1 MARPVKPGLDY
12 FPLDTSFFQRDD
24 RIQLTLAR
32 FGPDAVA
39 VYLYLLCRCYGDQ
52 GYYLRLDEALWQVL
66 CDKLRLS
73 RQRAEE
79 ILAWLGQLQLVDPGL
94 LTRGVVSSH
103 GIQRRYQEV
112 MKARCPRRQS
122 RLRVNPDWW
131 LLSAEE
137 TSAFIAFPGE
147 ELALPISQEETR
159 IPPPKGNETKSD
171 ESKAEQRE
179 AATAA
184 STAPSPAPTGE
195 LLGKFRNVRLSPDE
209 LAALQ
214 AQTPDWAELIE
225 DLSSYLASSGKSY
238 RSHFATLL
246 RWQRDARPQAAAPRR
261 GLGIQPPA
269 GDLKQPV
276 GGTPGDFERQAVA
289 RMQRRLRTEAG
300 QAAGQEA
307 AT

>member
-24 RIQLTLAR
+24 RVQLTLAR

-73 RQRAEE
+73 RQQAEE

-94 LTRGVVSSH
+94 LTRGVVSSR

-112 MKARCPRRQS
+112 MKTRCPRRQS
-122 RLRVNPDWW
+122 RLRVNPAWW
-131 LLSAEE
+131 LLDAEE

-147 ELALPISQEETR
+147 ELALPVSQGETQ
-159 IPPPKGNETKSD
+159 IPPPKENESKTD
-171 ESKAEQRE
+171 ESTAEQRE
-179 AATAA
+179 AA
-184 STAPSPAPTGE
+184 PAPAPAVA
-195 LLGKFRNVRLSPDE
+195 LLGKFRNVRLSADE

-214 AQTPDWAELIE
+214 AQAPDWAELIE
-225 DLSSYLASSGKSY
+225 DLSSYLASSGKRY

-246 RWQRDARPQAAAPRR
+246 RWQRDARPQAAVPRR
-261 GLGIQPPA
+261 PAGIQPPA

-289 RMQRRLRTEAG
+289 RMQRLRAEAG